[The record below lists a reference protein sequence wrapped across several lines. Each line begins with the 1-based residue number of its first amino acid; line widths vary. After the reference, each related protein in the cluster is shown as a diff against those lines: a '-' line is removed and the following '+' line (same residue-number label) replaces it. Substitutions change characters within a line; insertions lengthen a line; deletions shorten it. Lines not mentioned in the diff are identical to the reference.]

1 MEPGGDLALRE
12 SLRAVALFEAL
23 KGTLALLAAGGLF
36 YFIPRDLSHI
46 AVELVGRLHLNAGKG
61 YPNVFVRVVEDTSN
75 AQLWAIAAL
84 VVVYAAV
91 RFTEAYG
98 LWRSRAWAEWLAAA
112 SGAIYIPFELYEL
125 SRGVSWIKAGALVLN
140 VAIVILMAAALL
152 RRRRRGNLRGGC

>member
-84 VVVYAAV
+84 VVV
-91 RFTEAYG
+91 
-98 LWRSRAWAEWLAAA
+98 
-112 SGAIYIPFELYEL
+112 
-125 SRGVSWIKAGALVLN
+125 
-140 VAIVILMAAALL
+140 
-152 RRRRRGNLRGGC
+152 

>member
-1 MEPGGDLALRE
+1 MSPGGDQALRE

-23 KGTLALLAAGGLF
+23 KGSLALLAAGGLF
-36 YFIPRDLSHI
+36 YYIPRDLSHI
-46 AVELVGRLHLNAGKG
+46 AVELVGRLHLNPGKG
-61 YPNVFVRVVEDTSN
+61 YPNVFIRIVEDTSN

-98 LWRSRAWAEWLAAA
+98 LWRARAWAEWLAAA

-125 SRGVSWIKAGALVLN
+125 ARGVSWIKVTALVLN
-140 VAIVILMAAALL
+140 VGIVVLMSVALRL
-152 RRRRRGNLRGGC
+152 RVRRSR